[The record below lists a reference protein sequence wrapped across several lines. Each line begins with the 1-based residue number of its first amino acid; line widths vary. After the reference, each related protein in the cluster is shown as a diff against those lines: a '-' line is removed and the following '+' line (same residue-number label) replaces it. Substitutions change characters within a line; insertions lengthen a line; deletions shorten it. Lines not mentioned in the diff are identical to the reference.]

1 MRPITK
7 KAIVLWLI
15 FSLTLLLPNTAAAA
29 WKGFAD
35 VPENAACYESVMY
48 LAEHGITGGTSP
60 DSFSPEQAITV
71 RQWAVMLC
79 RAYGIKC
86 SGKVWPEVSQTNV
99 EEACKRGWLNTT
111 AVIAPDTQMCRGALL
126 ESAFAA
132 ANIPVYDSVLYENGK
147 LLSAYE
153 NYIRVGAELGL
164 CSADEISVE
173 IVSRGEAARL
183 LYVLLTQDLQVKEPP
198 APIPVENRASANS
211 NDFLLELHLVPEQ
224 ILRAFHAHGWKYT
237 IAPEYIAQF
246 SEQFGMNCIGLTSYA
261 QRTIYVSDASATLH
275 EFGHFL
281 EGALNFPYEH
291 ERLYRAEAKNAC
303 LRNYAK
309 TNAAEY
315 FADCFAYW
323 IRYRNDAETMSALKQ
338 TVPQT
343 YAYFERLE
351 ANHWNL

>member
-7 KAIVLWLI
+7 KLIALWLV
-15 FSLTLLLPNTAAAA
+15 FSLTLLLPNTATAV

-35 VPENAACYESVMY
+35 VPENAVCYESVMY
-48 LAEHGITGGTSP
+48 LAEHGITDGTNTG
-60 DSFSPEQAITV
+60 SFSPEQAITV

-79 RAYGIKC
+79 RAYRIKS
-86 SGKVWPEVSQTNV
+86 SGKNWLEKSQNSV
-99 EEACKRGWLNTT
+99 EEACKQGWLNTT

-132 ANIPVYDSVLYENGK
+132 AGIHVYDSVLYENGK
-147 LLSAYE
+147 PLSAYE
-153 NYIRVGAELGL
+153 NDIRVGAELGL
-164 CSADEISVE
+164 CGVDDISVE
-173 IVSRGEAARL
+173 IVNRGEAARL
-183 LYVLLTQDLQVKEPP
+183 LHALLTQDLQVKEPP

-211 NDFLLELHLVPEQ
+211 NDFLLELHRVPEE
-224 ILRAFHAHGWKYT
+224 ILEAFYTCGWKYAIDT
-237 IAPEYIAQF
+237 EYIAQF
-246 SEQFGMNCIGLTSYA
+246 SEQSGMNCIGLTSYA
-261 QRTIYVSDASATLH
+261 KRTIYVSDASATLH

-291 ERLYRAEAKNAC
+291 ERLYRAEARNAC

-323 IRYRNDAETMSALKQ
+323 ICYRDDIKAMSILKQ